1 MVRTGQRILAVLL
14 PDHKVKLGLAWASIL
29 AVLCVALSVAISMFG
44 MRGFDMILGNNARS
58 LSFWSAMDQERTTFS
73 RYIQSGTQE
82 AREEYQE
89 ASEKTRRELAKL
101 SFDYKKIGADC
112 YARTWSI
119 KSLYENYVPERDL
132 VLMMDQQESGYRE
145 RLSRVYRL
153 QGYLT
158 TYAGQLEQMTIQLG
172 NRQYQSSRTMLVLV
186 PVATLFLGI
195 LSLSLTWYISAL
207 REKHDMERQL
217 ADVQLQ
223 MLKNQIKPHF
233 LFNTLNLIASMAQIE
248 DAEVTEKMIEALSRL
263 FRYNLKSSESVMP
276 LERELRVVQDYMY
289 LQQMRFGKRIQYQSD
304 CAPETLSLLVPSFV
318 LQPLVENAIKHGL
331 STRSSGGWI
340 VVRSWMD
347 GERFRMSIA
356 DTGEGMSEERL
367 EEVRQRLK
375 RGERN
380 DISSIKRE
388 EAKREDSKREDT
400 KSGEHTGTGIGLLNI
415 WSRIHGMYCDGE
427 MEIYSRPGAGTV
439 VQLAFTPEKG
449 PEGGDPNVSGI
460 TGRR

>member
-1 MVRTGQRILAVLL
+1 MVRTGQKILAALL
-14 PDHKVKLGLAWASIL
+14 PDHKVKLGLAWACIL
-29 AVLCVALSVAISMFG
+29 AVLCVVLSVAISMFG
-44 MRGFDMILGNNARS
+44 MRGFDTILGSNARS

-82 AREEYQE
+82 AGEEYRQ
-89 ASEKTRRELAKL
+89 ASEKTRKELARL
-101 SFDYKKIGADC
+101 SFDYEKTGADC

-119 KSLYENYVPERDL
+119 RNLYENYVPERDF
-132 VLMMDQQESGYRE
+132 VLMMDQQDDGYRE

-158 TYAGQLEQMTIQLG
+158 AYAGQLEQMTIQLG
-172 NRQYQSSRTMLVLV
+172 NRQYQNSRTMMVLV
-186 PVATLFLGI
+186 PVATLFLGV
-195 LSLSLTWYISAL
+195 LALSLTWYISAL
-207 REKHDMERQL
+207 REKHDMEREL

-248 DAEVTEKMIEALSRL
+248 DAAVTEKMIEALSRL

-304 CAPETLSLLVPSFV
+304 CAPETLPLLVPSFV

-331 STRSSGGWI
+331 STRSSGGRI
-340 VVRSWMD
+340 VVRSWME
-347 GERFRMSIA
+347 GERFWMSIA

-375 RGERN
+375 RGER
-380 DISSIKRE
+380 S
-388 EAKREDSKREDT
+388 DT
-400 KSGEHTGTGIGLLNI
+400 KFSRGETAKSENSRGEASRGGEHTGIGLLNI
-415 WSRIHGMYCDGE
+415 WSRIHGMYRDGE
-427 MEIYSRPGAGTV
+427 MEIYSRLGAGTV
-439 VQLAFTPEKG
+439 VRLAFTPEKG
-449 PEGGDPNVSGI
+449 PEGGNSDVSGV
-460 TGRR
+460 TGR

>member
-276 LERELRVVQDYMY
+276 LERELRVVPGLHVSSADAFWKADSVSVG
-289 LQQMRFGKRIQYQSD
+289 L
-304 CAPETLSLLVPSFV
+304 CAGDSVS
-318 LQPLVENAIKHGL
+318 ACA
-331 STRSSGGWI
+331 
-340 VVRSWMD
+340 VVCASASRRECNQAWSVDAEQWRTDRCALMD
-347 GERFRMSIA
+347 GRRAVSDEYCGHRRGNER
-356 DTGEGMSEERL
+356 
-367 EEVRQRLK
+367 
-375 RGERN
+375 
-380 DISSIKRE
+380 
-388 EAKREDSKREDT
+388 
-400 KSGEHTGTGIGLLNI
+400 
-415 WSRIHGMYCDGE
+415 
-427 MEIYSRPGAGTV
+427 GA
-439 VQLAFTPEKG
+439 P
-449 PEGGDPNVSGI
+449 
-460 TGRR
+460 

>member
-1 MVRTGQRILAVLL
+1 MVRTGRKILAALL
-14 PDHKVKLGLAWASIL
+14 PDHKVKLGLATACIL
-29 AVLCVALSVAISMFG
+29 AVLCVVLSVVISMFG
-44 MRGFDMILGNNARS
+44 MRGFDTILGSNAKS

-82 AREEYQE
+82 ARDEYQE
-89 ASEKTRRELAKL
+89 AIEQTKKELSKL
-101 SFDYKKIGADC
+101 TFDYKKVGADC
-112 YARTWSI
+112 YARIWSI
-119 KSLYENYVPERDL
+119 RNLYENYVPERDL
-132 VLMMDQQESGYRE
+132 VLMMESQDPEYRE
-145 RLSRVYRL
+145 SLSRVYRL

-158 TYAGQLEQMTIQLG
+158 SYAGQLEQMTIQMG

-186 PVATLFLGI
+186 PVATLLLGT
-195 LSLSLTWYISAL
+195 LSLGLTWYISAL

-248 DAEVTEKMIEALSRL
+248 DAAVTEKMIEALSRL

-331 STRSSGGWI
+331 STRSSGGRV
-340 VVRSWMD
+340 VVRSWMA
-347 GERFRMSIA
+347 GERFWMSIA
-356 DTGEGMSEERL
+356 DTGEGMTEERL
-367 EEVRQRLK
+367 KEVRERLK

-380 DISSIKRE
+380 DTE
-388 EAKREDSKREDT
+388 EAGKGDPA
-400 KSGEHTGTGIGLLNI
+400 KSGEREHTGIGLLNI
-415 WSRIHGMYCDGE
+415 WSRIHGMYRDGE
-427 MEIYSRPGAGTV
+427 MEIYSRQGAGTV
-439 VQLAFTPEKG
+439 VRLSFTPEKG
-449 PEGGDPNVSGI
+449 TEGGDSNVSGI
-460 TGRR
+460 TGR

>member
-1 MVRTGQRILAVLL
+1 MVRTGRKILAALL
-14 PDHKVKLGLAWASIL
+14 PDHKVKLGLATACIL
-29 AVLCVALSVAISMFG
+29 AVLCVVLSVVISMFG
-44 MRGFDMILGNNARS
+44 MRGFDTILGSNAKS

-82 AREEYQE
+82 ARDEYQE
-89 ASEKTRRELAKL
+89 AIEQTKKELSKL
-101 SFDYKKIGADC
+101 TFDYKKVGADC
-112 YARTWSI
+112 YARIWSI
-119 KSLYENYVPERDL
+119 RNLYENYVPERDL
-132 VLMMDQQESGYRE
+132 VLMMESQDPEYRE
-145 RLSRVYRL
+145 SLSRVYRL

-158 TYAGQLEQMTIQLG
+158 SYAGQLEQMTIQMG

-186 PVATLFLGI
+186 PVATLLLGT
-195 LSLSLTWYISAL
+195 LSLGLTWYISAL

-248 DAEVTEKMIEALSRL
+248 DAAVTEKMIEALSRL

-331 STRSSGGWI
+331 STRSSGGRV
-340 VVRSWMD
+340 VVRSWMA
-347 GERFRMSIA
+347 GERFWMSIA
-356 DTGEGMSEERL
+356 DTGEGMTEERL
-367 EEVRQRLK
+367 TEVRERLK

-380 DISSIKRE
+380 DTE
-388 EAKREDSKREDT
+388 EAGKGDPA
-400 KSGEHTGTGIGLLNI
+400 KSGEREHTGIGLLNI
-415 WSRIHGMYCDGE
+415 WSRIHGMYRDGE
-427 MEIYSRPGAGTV
+427 MEIYSRQGAGTV
-439 VQLAFTPEKG
+439 VRLSFTPEKG
-449 PEGGDPNVSGI
+449 TEGGDSNVSGI
-460 TGRR
+460 TGR

>member
-1 MVRTGQRILAVLL
+1 
-14 PDHKVKLGLAWASIL
+14 
-29 AVLCVALSVAISMFG
+29 
-44 MRGFDMILGNNARS
+44 
-58 LSFWSAMDQERTTFS
+58 
-73 RYIQSGTQE
+73 
-82 AREEYQE
+82 
-89 ASEKTRRELAKL
+89 
-101 SFDYKKIGADC
+101 
-112 YARTWSI
+112 
-119 KSLYENYVPERDL
+119 
-132 VLMMDQQESGYRE
+132 
-145 RLSRVYRL
+145 
-153 QGYLT
+153 
-158 TYAGQLEQMTIQLG
+158 MTIQLG

-304 CAPETLSLLVPSFV
+304 CAPETLPLLVPSFV

-331 STRSSGGWI
+331 STRSSGGRI

-375 RGERN
+375 WGERN

-415 WSRIHGMYCDGE
+415 WSRIHGMYRDGE

-449 PEGGDPNVSGI
+449 PERGDSNVSGI